1 MRASSVVGGLPSDA
15 EGCGNLREPVSSPA
29 MPERD
34 GERDDLR
41 PSTPRDAIEIA
52 NELREE
58 VVRIQFADDQ
68 LQERA
73 RPRQL
78 GRTRCE

>member
-1 MRASSVVGGLPSDA
+1 
-15 EGCGNLREPVSSPA
+15 